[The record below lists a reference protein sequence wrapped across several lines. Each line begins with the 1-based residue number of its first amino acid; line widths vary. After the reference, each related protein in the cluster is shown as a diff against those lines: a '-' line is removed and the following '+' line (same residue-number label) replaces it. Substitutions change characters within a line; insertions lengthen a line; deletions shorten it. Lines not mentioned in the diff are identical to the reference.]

1 MVATAITA
9 NQRNTGVP
17 AYLCYLGAM
26 ATRWRTSVG
35 QYGGVGRI
43 ARHERFLA
51 CFGELRRIH
60 SFIDCRA
67 ELTVSRR
74 AQDVTRNRFSL
85 EFRNYLQKYA
95 LSGVEVLVSSGF
107 GL

>member
-1 MVATAITA
+1 MLSRGDDDEVA
-9 NQRNTGVP
+9 
-17 AYLCYLGAM
+17 YE
-26 ATRWRTSVG
+26 RWTVRRRRAHCT
-35 QYGGVGRI
+35 
-43 ARHERFLA
+43 ARHERFLVR
-51 CFGELRRIH
+51 FGELRRIH
-60 SFIDCRA
+60 SFIDCRAA